1 MAEITVLALHL
12 CLFTGFTE
20 CANVTRLA
28 TSCLLLHVRW
38 VKSDTATEDQNRP
51 QECQWIYQNE
61 FTLNDLLDW
70 GMCDID
76 LDNAI
81 YSFLA
86 QWQQCRV

>member
-86 QWQQCRV
+86 QWHAV